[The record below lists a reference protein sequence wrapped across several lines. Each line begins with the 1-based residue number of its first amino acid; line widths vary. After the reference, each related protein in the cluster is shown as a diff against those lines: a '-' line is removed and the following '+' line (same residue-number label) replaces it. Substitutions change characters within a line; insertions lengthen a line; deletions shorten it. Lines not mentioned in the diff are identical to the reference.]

1 MIGTLTHWMEIA
13 MWVVLGSM
21 AVDFL
26 IGLFKSLTG
35 GKLSHE
41 PVLGYLKD
49 IVYYVLPLFVLAG
62 ISIMDSTGWIV
73 LIAYYVGAFAVVV
86 KYVMDIKAKL

>member
-13 MWVVLGSM
+13 MWIVLGSM

-26 IGLFKSLTG
+26 VGAFKSLTG
-35 GKLSHE
+35 GNLSYE

-49 IVYYVLPLFVLAG
+49 ILHYVLPLIVLAG
-62 ISIMDSTGWIV
+62 ISVMDSTGWIV
-73 LIAYYVGAFAVVV
+73 QAGYYVGAFAVVV
-86 KYVMDIKAKL
+86 KYLAAIKSKL

>member
-1 MIGTLTHWMEIA
+1 
-13 MWVVLGSM
+13 MWIVLGSM

-26 IGLFKSLTG
+26 LGLYKSLTG

-49 IVYYVLPLFVLAG
+49 IVRYVLPLLVLAS
-62 ISIMDSTGWIV
+62 ISVMDSTGWIV
-73 LIAYYVGAFAVVV
+73 LTGYYVGALAVFV
-86 KYVMDIKAKL
+86 KYVLDIKAKL

>member
-1 MIGTLTHWMEIA
+1 MEIA

-49 IVYYVLPLFVLAG
+49 IVYYVLPLFLLAG

-73 LIAYYVGAFAVVV
+73 LAAYYVGAFAVFV